1 MTALI
6 ALDTQ
11 SIKNSISMKLLSSV
25 LSIYFLLT
33 LIVTGVHIAVEYQ
46 DAKNEVQSVLEAS
59 EQTFHD
65 ILATDLWNYD
75 LDQLNITA
83 ESIKR
88 LPDIT
93 GIEVKGAEGT
103 VLFSSGK
110 TLDKTIQQ
118 DGLFWHQFTL
128 VKTMNDENTDLG
140 VVRLYSDRSVIINSI
155 KSGVYTLA
163 INAVIKTLALVVLV
177 TIIFRKLLTLPLGLL
192 ARHADSIDPDNAVFN
207 RIDIAKN
214 TDDELGLVQNAL
226 NGMMEKTADTIKKLD
241 TVNRGLEQRVV
252 ERTEK
257 LNRTVNQLDIE
268 RATLKEEVATRQ
280 QSEAALEQ
288 SLEDLKRAQGQL
300 IESEKLASLGGLV
313 AGVAHEINTPV
324 GLSLTGIS
332 HFEHMVEDIDKLFQA
347 GELEEDDFSRF
358 TKDSRELAKTIHVSL
373 ARAAN
378 LVKSFK
384 QVAVDQSSEEIR
396 EFDILEYLE
405 ETMTSMNSQLKQSNV
420 NFEVVCNEQIL
431 MMTSYPGSWAQI
443 FTNLI
448 QNTLIHAYD
457 KDQTGQVTLTFAKR
471 ADSLVLEFKD
481 DGKGMSTQTIEKI
494 FDPFFTTNRANGGS
508 GLGMNIIY
516 NIVTQKL
523 SGTIT
528 VESEV
533 GQGSSFYITAPI
545 KLANV

>member
-93 GIEVKGAEGT
+93 GIEVKGADGN

-128 VKTMNDENTDLG
+128 VKTMNEENTDLG

-241 TVNRGLEQRVV
+241 TVNRELEKRVV

-358 TKDSRELAKTIHVSL
+358 TKDSKELAKTIHVSL

-405 ETMTSMNSQLKQSNV
+405 ETMTSMNSQLKQSDV
-420 NFEVVCNEQIL
+420 NFDVVCNEQIL

-448 QNTLIHAYD
+448 QNTLIHAYN
-457 KDQTGQVTLTFAKR
+457 KGQTGQVTLTFSKR

>member
-241 TVNRGLEQRVV
+241 TVNRELEQRVV

>member
-1 MTALI
+1 
-6 ALDTQ
+6 
-11 SIKNSISMKLLSSV
+11 MKLLSSV

-155 KSGVYTLA
+155 RSGVYTLA

-241 TVNRGLEQRVV
+241 TVNRELEQRVV

-533 GQGSSFYITAPI
+533 GQGSSFYITIPI